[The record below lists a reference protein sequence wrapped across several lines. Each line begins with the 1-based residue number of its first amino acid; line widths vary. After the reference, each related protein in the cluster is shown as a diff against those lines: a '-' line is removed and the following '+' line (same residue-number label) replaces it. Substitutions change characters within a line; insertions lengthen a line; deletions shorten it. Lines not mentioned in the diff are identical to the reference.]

1 LAFKLREIDF
11 ELVLHR
17 PIETTAL
24 IRQYEV
30 SWGRSLHP
38 EAISALSRLR
48 LLQPGLVLSLAYH
61 SA

>member
-24 IRQYEV
+24 IRT
-30 SWGRSLHP
+30 
-38 EAISALSRLR
+38 
-48 LLQPGLVLSLAYH
+48 
-61 SA
+61 